1 MARKKKVEH
10 EKHEDYMKRRFKE
23 EQTIRLKLKQ
33 QSNIISVVDK
43 LSKEDVEGLD
53 KAEKSYGDSWRQ
65 RGGIGAFMMLAR
77 KWDRLEKQVN
87 EFGYDIFDAIDDDTR
102 DEGILDDIR
111 DLRRYLFLVEA
122 HMRIVL
128 GSQDD

>member
-1 MARKKKVEH
+1 MARKKKVAY

-23 EQTIRLKLKQ
+23 EKT
-33 QSNIISVVDK
+33 SNIISVVGN

-87 EFGYDIFDAIDDDTR
+87 EFGYDIFNAIDNDTR